1 MKRDVRIART
11 CAVEAVKD
19 FHFREYAPFA
29 WILGAHIL
37 FLILALNLEAAPAMA
52 SVGGLCRM
60 IFGRESVHYPGFY
73 LYLPSLAAIFE
84 AFLYSIPG
92 AVLIPLALIRT
103 MAPMEPPSLRNQ
115 PVGPRLRSA
124 FLPTMVVSVL
134 NVGLLAGWQWVYQKG
149 PGPLLARSIPGFP
162 GDAVGWIVGVLGAY
176 AIAAIFIYVPIV
188 AVRPGTGF
196 VEAIRDGI
204 GEGIRLF
211 WYTMTFIVVYA
222 LPVLP
227 VLLIVQSR
235 PAFIVDRMR
244 PEIIPLA
251 LIVYAVLISAATY
264 LTYAASARLHW
275 VADRLE
281 HS

>member
-29 WILGAHIL
+29 WILAAHLL
-37 FLILALNLEAAPAMA
+37 FLVLALNLEAAPAMA
-52 SVGGLCRM
+52 SVGAMTRL
-60 IFGRESVHYPGFY
+60 IFGRESVHYPGFFV
-73 LYLPSLAAIFE
+73 YLPSTAAIFE

-103 MAPMEPPSLRNQ
+103 MAPMEPAEIRNQ
-115 PVGPRLRSA
+115 PIGHRLRSA
-124 FLPTMVVSVL
+124 FFPTMVASLV
-134 NVGLLAGWQWVYQKG
+134 NVGLLTAWQWLYQKG
-149 PGPLLARSIPGFP
+149 PGPLLTKLLPGFI
-162 GDAVGWIVGVLGAY
+162 GDAFAWLVAVLGAY

-188 AVRPGTGF
+188 AVRPGTRFG
-196 VEAIRDGI
+196 EAIRNGI
-204 GEGIRLF
+204 AEGVRLF
-211 WYTMTFIVVYA
+211 WYTFVFIIIYA

-235 PAFIVDRMR
+235 PAFIVERMR
-244 PEIIPLA
+244 PEIIPIA
-251 LIVYAVLISAATY
+251 LMVYAVLISAATY

-275 VADRLE
+275 AADHLE
-281 HS
+281 NA

>member
-11 CAVEAVKD
+11 CGIEAVKD

-29 WILGAHIL
+29 WILAAHLL

-52 SVGGLCRM
+52 SVGAFTRM
-60 IFGRESVHYPGFY
+60 IFGRESVHYPGFF
-73 LYLPSLAAIFE
+73 LYLPSAAAIFE
-84 AFLYSIPG
+84 AFLYSVPG
-92 AVLIPLALIRT
+92 ALLIPLALIRT
-103 MAPMEPPSLRNQ
+103 MAPMEPPELRNQ
-115 PVGPRLRSA
+115 PIGPRLRSA
-124 FLPTMVVSVL
+124 FFPTMVVSVL
-134 NVGLLAGWQWVYQKG
+134 NVALLAGWQWVYQKG
-149 PGPLLARSIPGFP
+149 PGPLITTLVPGFP
-162 GDAVGWIVGVLGAY
+162 GDATAWLVGVLGAY

-196 VEAIRDGI
+196 GEAIVKGI
-204 GEGIRLF
+204 AEGVRLF
-211 WYTMTFIVVYA
+211 WYTFVFIIVYA

-235 PAFIVDRMR
+235 PAFIVDKMR
-244 PEIIPLA
+244 PEIIPIS

-275 VADRLE
+275 AADRME
-281 HS
+281 HA